1 MDGKHTVFGKLV
13 GGLDTLNE
21 LERIEVDNKDCPIED
36 IIILSTQVFVNPFQ
50 EALEELEK
58 ERNAEEENKQ
68 AQALEVENKKKRK
81 AQEKLT
87 VYREGVGKYLKIQK
101 DPKSKEESSK
111 TVSKH
116 AKSSNKGFG
125 NFSSW

>member
-1 MDGKHTVFGKLV
+1 M
-13 GGLDTLNE
+13 
-21 LERIEVDNKDCPIED
+21 DNKDCPIED

-50 EALEELEK
+50 EALEELEA
-58 ERNAEEENKQ
+58 ERKAEEENQQ
-68 AQALEVENKKKRK
+68 AQVLEIENKKKRK

-101 DPKSKEESSK
+101 KSSKEEDLKSVSKLSK
-111 TVSKH
+111 TSK
-116 AKSSNKGFG
+116 KGFG

>member
-21 LERIEVDNKDCPIED
+21 LEKIEVDNKDCPIED

-50 EALEELEK
+50 EALEELEA
-58 ERNAEEENKQ
+58 ERKAEEE
-68 AQALEVENKKKRK
+68 AQQVQVLEIENKKKRK

-101 DPKSKEESSK
+101 DSSKEEDLKSVSKPVKSSK
-111 TVSKH
+111 
-116 AKSSNKGFG
+116 KGFG

>member
-21 LERIEVDNKDCPIED
+21 LEKIEVDNKDRPIED

-50 EALEELEK
+50 EALDELEM
-58 ERNAEEENKQ
+58 ERKAEEEKLK
-68 AQALEVENKKKRK
+68 AEALEIEIKKKRK

-87 VYREGVGKYLKIQK
+87 VYRQGVGKYLKMEVPAE
-101 DPKSKEESSK
+101 D
-111 TVSKH
+111 
-116 AKSSNKGFG
+116 KSSESYNKPAKKSSKGFG